1 MKYYLVALVDDHSVD
16 DIVSIQKFLNKKYKL
31 YKNISNLYIPLG
43 SVSNAELDKLDEIIS
58 KILSPYKK
66 FKVGIDN
73 DIYINDTSNTVNLKV
88 KDKGYINNI
97 SRSMFD
103 MFNTHGISVK
113 DFSNL
118 SYFNMPISNANNAI
132 RKAYSN
138 NLFTLDESKDKTDL
152 INFTKINKIEIW
164 KQLNNRRDTLVKS
177 YDLKEF

>member
-1 MKYYLVALVDDHSVD
+1 MKYYLVALIDDRSVD
-16 DIVSIQKFLNKKYKL
+16 DIVSIQKFLNKRYKL
-31 YKNISNLYIPLG
+31 YKNVSNLYIPLG
-43 SVSNAELDKLDEIIS
+43 SVSNTELDKLDEIIS

-88 KDKGYINNI
+88 KDKGYINKI

-103 MFNTHGISVK
+103 MFNTYGISAK
-113 DFSNL
+113 DFSSL
-118 SYFNMPISNANNAI
+118 SHFNMPISNANNAI

-152 INFTKINKIEIW
+152 VNFTKINKIEIW

>member
-1 MKYYLVALVDDHSVD
+1 MKYYLVALVDDKSVD

-31 YKNISNLYIPLG
+31 YKNVSNLYIPLG

-88 KDKGYINNI
+88 KDKGYINKI

-103 MFNTHGISVK
+103 MFNTYGISVK
-113 DFSNL
+113 DFS
-118 SYFNMPISNANNAI
+118 S
-132 RKAYSN
+132 
-138 NLFTLDESKDKTDL
+138 L
-152 INFTKINKIEIW
+152 IIF
-164 KQLNNRRDTLVKS
+164 
-177 YDLKEF
+177 

>member
-1 MKYYLVALVDDHSVD
+1 MKYYLVALVDDQSVD
-16 DIVSIQKFLNKKYKL
+16 DIVSIQKFLNKRYKL
-31 YKNISNLYIPLG
+31 YKNVSNLYIPLG
-43 SVSNAELDKLDEIIS
+43 SVSNTELDKLDEIIS
-58 KILSPYKK
+58 KILSPYKR

-88 KDKGYINNI
+88 KDKGYINKI

-103 MFNTHGISVK
+103 MFNTYGISAK

-118 SYFNMPISNANNAI
+118 SHFNMPISNANNAI

-152 INFTKINKIEIW
+152 VNFTKINKIEIW

>member
-1 MKYYLVALVDDHSVD
+1 MKYYLVALVDDKYID
-16 DIVSIQKFLNKKYKL
+16 DIISIQKILNKKYKL

-43 SVSNAELDKLDEIIS
+43 SVSNAELDKLDEIML

-66 FKVGIDN
+66 FKIGIDN

-88 KDKGYINNI
+88 KDKGYINKI

-103 MFNTHGISVK
+103 MFNTHGITVK

-132 RKAYSN
+132 RKSYSN
-138 NLFTLDESKDKTDL
+138 NLFALDESKDKTEL
-152 INFTKINKIEIW
+152 VNFTKINKFEIW